1 MTFGM
6 ATDALPCVRG
16 LPGTRPS
23 GNVRLERSYKDHQTC
38 HARVACYRS
47 GRGAGDVPRN
57 SAHTGVYAAPG
68 PRQLGGVKWTFKGGG
83 PIVTSP
89 AIAEGVVYIGA
100 MDGHL
105 YAIAQENGQEKWNFK
120 SKMPIASSPAVAG
133 GLVYFVRTCTPS
145 MPPPAARSGTTP
157 LANRG

>member
-1 MTFGM
+1 MRL
-6 ATDALPCVRG
+6 ATLALLATAPAAPQQMFHG
-16 LPGTRPS
+16 
-23 GNVRLERSYKDHQTC
+23 
-38 HARVACYRS
+38 
-47 GRGAGDVPRN
+47 N
-57 SAHTGVYAAPG
+57 SAHTGVYAAAG

-133 GLVYFVRTCTPS
+133 GVVYFVSSAGSLAALEAATGKPKWVFPTEYERKFEAKHLHGY
-145 MPPPAARSGTTP
+145 PPDAQTIPDA
-157 LANRG
+157 

>member
-1 MTFGM
+1 MF
-6 ATDALPCVRG
+6 
-16 LPGTRPS
+16 
-23 GNVRLERSYKDHQTC
+23 
-38 HARVACYRS
+38 HA
-47 GRGAGDVPRN
+47 N
-57 SAHTGVYAAPG
+57 SAHTGVYAGPG
-68 PRQLGGVKWTFKGGG
+68 QLGGVKWTFKGGG

-105 YAIAQENGQEKWNFK
+105 YAQENGQEKWNFK
-120 SKMPIASSPAVAG
+120 SKMPIASSPAVGG

-157 LANRG
+157 

>member
-1 MTFGM
+1 MF
-6 ATDALPCVRG
+6 ASSAR
-16 LPGTRPS
+16 TR
-23 GNVRLERSYKDHQTC
+23 TM
-38 HARVACYRS
+38 RVATLALLATR
-47 GRGAGDVPRN
+47 
-57 SAHTGVYAAPG
+57 
-68 PRQLGGVKWTFKGGG
+68 TFKGGG

-133 GLVYFVRTCTPS
+133 GLVYFVRTCTQS